1 MPANTPHPDS
11 LSNDASGIFK
21 DHGLAKTTR
30 QAVKVV
36 AHLDN
41 GKTRVTALKFHHAAN
56 SLDPTIQEWDVP
68 TASIPAHLRALGSEF
83 VLSLPVNKQN
93 TRGNSMG

>member
-1 MPANTPHPDS
+1 MPANTPQDG

-36 AHLDN
+36 AHLEN
-41 GKTRVTALKFHHAAN
+41 GKTKVTALKILPTATPIA
-56 SLDPTIQEWDVP
+56 SLIQEWDVP
-68 TASIPAHLRALGSEF
+68 TASIPAHLRAIGSEF

-93 TRGNSMG
+93 TRSASMG